1 MALLIVMKALS
12 YERLFTLD
20 TWWMQNHK
28 VIILLSGDN
37 EIIPKGWLLVTVGG
51 LDNLYKPKVSN
62 YGVPI
67 IDERTRTV
75 TVYVCHGSLDECYEV
90 SCDKL
95 SYLEITRSINLSS

>member
-1 MALLIVMKALS
+1 MALLIVMKALR

-51 LDNLYKPKVSN
+51 LDN
-62 YGVPI
+62 
-67 IDERTRTV
+67 
-75 TVYVCHGSLDECYEV
+75 
-90 SCDKL
+90 
-95 SYLEITRSINLSS
+95 